1 MKEFS
6 THWKSSKKPKKQ
18 RKYRA
23 KAPMHIKRK
32 FLSTT
37 LSKELRAKY
46 KIRNIIVRKGDT
58 IKVMKGK
65 FNGKTGKVSEVK
77 TNLMK
82 IYVEGI
88 QKKKQDGSM
97 VNIPFRAPNL
107 QIMDLNTDD
116 KKRFKKL
123 KTESQKKN
131 EAKNEKGE
139 EKKK

>member
-18 RKYRA
+18 RKYQA

-58 IKVMKGK
+58 VKVMKGK
-65 FNGKTGKVSEVK
+65 FDGKTGKVSEVK

-107 QIMDLNTDD
+107 QITDLNTDD